1 MDILYKFTTIKIKES
16 TAKKFRT
23 FSRKISRSQ
32 SDTLEI
38 MLNFFK
44 ENEVSPFE
52 SIGPTVGKLEDLIKK
67 RINGLVA
74 IIKNIE
80 KSQTKPTYSMIQLL
94 FQENAKQKKPRL
106 VEKKFM
112 NRENTQEEEQ
122 QTKLLN
128 YQNQVLKLKDEF
140 DLMKFDYKNV
150 INQTNY
156 VKTTFSKGYYKLEI
170 TQKQFEELK
179 LKLNDVH
186 DNHYTSTFR

>member
-16 TAKKFRT
+16 TAKKFRI

-112 NRENTQEEEQ
+112 NRENTQEEDQ

-140 DLMKFDYKNV
+140 DLMKFDFKNV

-170 TQKQFEELK
+170 TPKQFEELK

-186 DNHYTSTFR
+186 NDHYTNTFR